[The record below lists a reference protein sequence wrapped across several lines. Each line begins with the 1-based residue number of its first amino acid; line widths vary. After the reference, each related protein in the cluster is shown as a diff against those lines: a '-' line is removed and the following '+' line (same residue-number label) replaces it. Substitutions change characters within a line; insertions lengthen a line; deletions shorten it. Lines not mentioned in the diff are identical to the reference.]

1 MPFFEP
7 DRNYSPVEFMDKAVE
22 LCALYKIKLGDID
35 AGMFTEEISA
45 MGKENENEVGI
56 PRFVIRVR
64 ATKEWFQLS
73 PIFRKLEEGEYPIT

>member
-45 MGKENENEVGI
+45 VGNEVGI

-64 ATKEWFQLS
+64 QTKEWFQLS
-73 PIFRKLEEGEYPIT
+73 PLFRKLEPDEYPIT